1 MIQYMFGVVAFGDK
15 QYKII
20 PGEACNFEKIEGSEG
35 DKISIDN
42 LVLISDGSEVV
53 LEKSRLDRYIV
64 EAEIVKQYRE
74 NKVISFKKKR
84 RKDYTNKRGHRQ
96 YKTLVLIKNIGLRS

>member
-20 PGEACNFEKIEGSEG
+20 PGEACIFEKIEGNEG

-74 NKVISFKKKR
+74 NKVI
-84 RKDYTNKRGHRQ
+84 
-96 YKTLVLIKNIGLRS
+96 

>member
-1 MIQYMFGVVAFGDK
+1 MFGIVAFGDK

-20 PGEACNFEKIEGSEG
+20 PGEACVFEKIEGEEG
-35 DKISIDN
+35 KQIELNN
-42 LVLISDGSEVV
+42 LVLLSEDDNVV
-53 LEKSRLDRYIV
+53 LEVERLSRYRV
-64 EAEIVKQYRE
+64 HGEIVKQYRE

-96 YKTLVLIKNIGLRS
+96 YKTLVLIKSIDLQD